1 MLRIRDLFFSFRNGL
16 HGSAVCAYS
25 MSEMERVFTGDY
37 KKQKSKGSEWLA
49 VPNEQHI
56 PKVSELNVLCR
67 NYAANRLLCFLF
79 LSCSLNR
86 PISHSQLPLVTVTT
100 DSFLQG

>member
-56 PKVSELNVLCR
+56 PKVSVLCR
-67 NYAANRLLCFLF
+67 NYAANKLLCFLIF
-79 LSCSLNR
+79 SCALNR
-86 PISHSQLPLVTVTT
+86 PFSHSQLPLVTMTT